1 MINRPFGWT
10 RLRFKASKA
19 SSVETACTKPAETS
33 AKAGSLYPP
42 GPTTLSVVAA
52 CFARQRDPL
61 HFLRQVAGKYGD
73 IVHMQ
78 TGRRHDYLLNHPDYI
93 KTVLGAPESQMARS
107 APPYLKRLLGRGLLT
122 SQGEYHRRNKRM
134 LSPAFQKQQH
144 VREWGAVVTD
154 QTAGMLGGWRDSAQI
169 DIEREMIQLTL
180 GITIQALL
188 GTTARARQVTE
199 VWTKVI
205 QLIHCRTLPFIG
217 DLVDK
222 LSIGR
227 IRRFNRARRQLDL
240 FAYALINEARAASIP
255 GKGLLSI
262 LLRAS
267 DENDSCARL
276 TNQEV
281 RDEILTML
289 SAGFETTA
297 HALTW
302 TWYILSQHPH
312 EEQKFH
318 TELDTVL
325 RGRLPDVADLESL
338 PYTRMILSESMRLY
352 PPVWLI
358 ARRNPNT
365 FTVAG
370 YSMPPGSHI
379 FMSQYLMHRD
389 PRFFADP
396 ERFDPGRWT
405 PEAVA
410 KRPKYSYFP
419 FGGGPRQ
426 CIGEGLA
433 WIIGVL
439 ALAVIGQRWQLTLSP
454 GHKVELEPL
463 ISLRPKYGM
472 RMLPKQRISPG

>member
-1 MINRPFGWT
+1 
-10 RLRFKASKA
+10 
-19 SSVETACTKPAETS
+19 
-33 AKAGSLYPP
+33 
-42 GPTTLSVVAA
+42 
-52 CFARQRDPL
+52 
-61 HFLRQVAGKYGD
+61 
-73 IVHMQ
+73 
-78 TGRRHDYLLNHPDYI
+78 
-93 KTVLGAPESQMARS
+93 
-107 APPYLKRLLGRGLLT
+107 
-122 SQGEYHRRNKRM
+122 
-134 LSPAFQKQQH
+134 
-144 VREWGAVVTD
+144 
-154 QTAGMLGGWRDSAQI
+154 
-169 DIEREMIQLTL
+169 MIQLTL
-180 GITIQALL
+180 RITIQALL
-188 GTTARARQVTE
+188 GTRARARQVIE
-199 VWTKVI
+199 AWTKVI

-240 FAYALINEARAASIP
+240 FAYGLINEARAAPIA
-255 GKGLLSI
+255 GNGFLSI

-267 DENDSCARL
+267 DENDHCARL

-281 RDEILTML
+281 RDEILTSL
-289 SAGFETTA
+289 FAGFETTA

-302 TWYILSQHPH
+302 TWYVLSQHPH
-312 EEQKFH
+312 EERKFH
-318 TELDTVL
+318 AELDTVL

-396 ERFDPGRWT
+396 ERFDPERWT
-405 PEAVA
+405 PEAIA
-410 KRPKYSYFP
+410 KRPECSYFP

-439 ALAVIGQRWQLTLSP
+439 VLAVIGRRWQPKLSP

-472 RMLPKQRISPG
+472 RMVPKQRISPG